1 MRLSKYNQKAVRWQ
15 AEIIEEITIMKASM
29 YLNYTSRSLL
39 RGGQRTILAVF
50 CVTVGVMAVV
60 ALQLVGFMLQNS
72 LSGSAREANGGD
84 IALMAQGAPLKAGDL
99 AFFKNLKDAGTIT
112 NYSAIINENGTLNN
126 AASAVQSF
134 NIEAVDPNNFPLVS
148 SPSFVDPGNG
158 TVAGLLTN
166 NQVIVTQN
174 FLTTYHKQLND
185 TFNVYVKTF
194 TGSGQ
199 TIAVKIAGVIAN
211 TGMFAQSGNLLLIS
225 SSDYLASA
233 PATPAAYT
241 LIDVTTADQA
251 HTDTAIRA
259 ISAQFP
265 LVGIQTATDVLKS
278 EQSSIDMI
286 STFLKI
292 AGLMALLIGGAGIIN
307 TMQVLLSRRKTEIA
321 MLKTAGYHRRDLYL
335 LFGLE
340 AGLLGLVGGIIGAAA
355 ATGVSYLVRNVVQ
368 NIGSNIPFVLNPGMI
383 LGGVVI
389 GCVTALIFGLLPIA
403 QAANIRPLSVLRELE
418 NKSVGGRIMTVI
430 LLVLS
435 SILFCLL
442 AIVILNND
450 VVLGVAV
457 TYGTFVFLLVL
468 GALFGLIVLAIS
480 KLPVPEHMH
489 FTHVLLIL
497 FGIAASVL
505 LYRLVPV
512 FGIILL
518 ILSLLAIGIV
528 FLPKREKVNV
538 KMALRNLGRRR
549 ARTTATL
556 LALFIGVY
564 GIGITVGFAQDLGS
578 LITNTLNQN
587 SPYNLVATTTGND
600 TNALSGHLNSIPGLN
615 ASREDPFTATI
626 PVAINGQPSQQAL
639 PNGPSGQQDLS
650 LLGGIEGYDL
660 AHTVPA
666 QKIVAGRNLNASD
679 ANSNNVLVSQ
689 IMTSKGWAQMKLKTG
704 DTVTLVSLDGK
715 TRKTVTIVGIISIP
729 TSFETLGEVL
739 ASASLVNALS
749 SATSAK
755 TTVFYMKVAPAQLDV
770 ALNALNRIAPNAS
783 VHNLSDAGVSF
794 LQQVTSFLNVVIV
807 VASLS
812 LIAGVII
819 IANAVALA
827 MLERRRELG
836 ILKSVGYTSG
846 TILSQVLIEFGIT
859 GSIGA
864 VIATLLAAGGVTMGS
879 KFFFQNNLTLNMQP
893 VVIVGMIVGPLLLAI
908 LTAVLVA
915 WNAVRVRPLM
925 VLRYE

>member
-1 MRLSKYNQKAVRWQ
+1 
-15 AEIIEEITIMKASM
+15 MKASM
-29 YLNYTSRSLL
+29 YLNYTTRSLL
-39 RGGQRTILAVF
+39 RGGQRTLLAVF

-72 LSGSAREANGGD
+72 LSSSARVANGGD
-84 IALMAQGAPLKAGDL
+84 IAIMAQGAPLKDSDL
-99 AFFKNLKDAGTIT
+99 AYFNRLKDAGTIT

-126 AASAVQSF
+126 AASSVQSF
-134 NIEAVDPNNFPLVS
+134 NIEAVNPNNFPLVS
-148 SPSFVDPGNG
+148 APSFAEPSNA

-174 FLTTYHKQLND
+174 FLSTYHKQLHD

-194 TGSGQ
+194 AGSGQ
-199 TIAVKIAGVIAN
+199 TIAVKIAGVVAN
-211 TGMFAQSGNLLLIS
+211 TGMFAQAGNLLLIS

-233 PATPAAYT
+233 PSTPAAYT
-241 LIDVTTADQA
+241 LVDITTADQT
-251 HTDTAIRA
+251 HTDTAVKA

-278 EQSSIDMI
+278 QQSSIDLI
-286 STFLKI
+286 SKFLKI

-335 LFGLE
+335 LFGIE
-340 AGLLGLVGGIIGAAA
+340 AGLLGLVGGAIGALA
-355 ATGVSYLVRNVVQ
+355 ATGVSYLVRDVVQ
-368 NIGSNIPFVLNPGMI
+368 NVGSNIPFVLNPGLI
-383 LGGVVI
+383 LGGVAI

-403 QAANIRPLSVLRELE
+403 QAANVRPLSVLRELE
-418 NKSVGGRIMTVI
+418 HKSVGGRIMTVL
-430 LLVLS
+430 LLVLC

-442 AIVILNND
+442 AIVILDNN
-450 VVLGVAV
+450 VVLGIAI
-457 TYGTFVFLLVL
+457 TYGTFVFLLLL
-468 GALFGLIVLAIS
+468 GGLFGLIVLGVS
-480 KLPVPEHMH
+480 KLPVAEHVNVAH
-489 FTHVLLIL
+489 VVLLIL
-497 FGIAASVL
+497 GIGVSVL
-505 LYRLVPV
+505 AYLQVPV

-518 ILSLLAIGIV
+518 ILTLLGVGLV
-528 FLPKREKVNV
+528 FLPKRAKVNV

-564 GIGITVGFAQDLGS
+564 GIGITVGFGQDLGS
-578 LITNTLNQN
+578 LITGTLKQNT
-587 SPYNLVATTTGND
+587 PYNLVATTTGND
-600 TNALSGHLNSIPGLN
+600 TNALSTHLNSIPGLN
-615 ASREDPFTATI
+615 ASREDPFLATI
-626 PVAINGQPSQQAL
+626 PVAINGQPAQQVL
-639 PNGPSGQQDLS
+639 PKGANGQQDLS
-650 LLGGIEGYDL
+650 QLGGIEGYDL
-660 AHTVPA
+660 VHNLPA
-666 QKIVAGRNLNASD
+666 QKIVSGRNLNASD
-679 ANSNNVLVSQ
+679 ANSNNILVSQ
-689 IMTSKGWAQMKLKTG
+689 IMTKQGWAQMNLKVG
-704 DTVTLVSLDGK
+704 DMVTLVSLDGK
-715 TRKTVTIVGIISIP
+715 VRKTVTIVGIISIP

-739 ASASLVNALS
+739 APASLVNSLS
-749 SATSAK
+749 PATAAK
-755 TTVFYMKVAPAQLDV
+755 TTVFYMKVAPAQLDA
-770 ALNALNRIAPNAS
+770 ALNELNRIAPNAS

-794 LQQVTSFLNVVIV
+794 LQNVTSFLNVVIAV
-807 VASLS
+807 SLLS

-846 TILSQVLIEFGIT
+846 TIMSQVLIEFGIT

-893 VVIVGMIVGPLLLAI
+893 VVVVGMIVGPLLLAT

>member
-1 MRLSKYNQKAVRWQ
+1 
-15 AEIIEEITIMKASM
+15 MKASM

-72 LSGSAREANGGD
+72 LSTSAREANGGD
-84 IALMAQGAPLKAGDL
+84 IALMAQGAPLKTSDL
-99 AFFKNLKDAGTIT
+99 AFFNNLKDTGTIT

-126 AASAVQSF
+126 SASSVQSF
-134 NIEAVDPNNFPLVS
+134 NIEAVAPNNFPLVS
-148 SPSFVDPGNG
+148 RPSFVEPGSG

-199 TIAVKIAGVIAN
+199 TIPVKIAGVIAN

-241 LIDVTTADQA
+241 LIDVTTADPA
-251 HTDTAIRA
+251 HTDAAVRA
-259 ISAQFP
+259 VSAQFS
-265 LVGIQTATDVLKS
+265 LIGIQTATDVLKS

-292 AGLMALLIGGAGIIN
+292 AGLMALLIGGAGIVN

-340 AGLLGLVGGIIGAAA
+340 AGLLGLIGGIIGAVA

-368 NIGSNIPFVLNPGMI
+368 NVGSNIPFVLNPGMI

-418 NKSVGGRIMTVI
+418 NKSVSGRIMTII
-430 LLVLS
+430 LLVLC

-450 VVLGVAV
+450 IVLGIAV
-457 TYGTFVFLLVL
+457 TYGTFVFLLIL
-468 GALFGLIVLAIS
+468 GALFSLIVLVIS
-480 KLPVPEHMH
+480 KVPVPDHMH
-489 FTHVLLIL
+489 VTHVALVLLCMV
-497 FGIAASVL
+497 ASVL
-505 LYRLVPV
+505 LYRFVPL
-512 FGIILL
+512 FGIALL
-518 ILSLLAIGIV
+518 VISLLGIGLV

-564 GIGITVGFAQDLGS
+564 GIGITVGFGQDLGS

-600 TNALSGHLNSIPGLN
+600 TNALSAHLNSIPGLN
-615 ASREDPFTATI
+615 ASRQDPFTATI
-626 PVAINGQPSQQAL
+626 PVAINGQPSQQVL
-639 PNGPSGQQDLS
+639 PKGASGQGDLG

-689 IMTSKGWAQMKLKTG
+689 IMTSKGWAQMNLKTG

-739 ASASLVNALS
+739 APASLVNALN
-749 SATSAK
+749 SATGAK
-755 TTVFYMKVAPAQLDV
+755 TTVFYMKVAPAQLDA

-794 LQQVTSFLNVVIV
+794 LQQVTSFLNVVIA

-846 TILSQVLIEFGIT
+846 TILTQVLIEFGIT
-859 GSIGA
+859 GGIGA
-864 VIATLLAAGGVTMGS
+864 LIATLLAAGGVTLGS
-879 KFFFQNNLTLNMQP
+879 KFFFQNNLTLSMQP
-893 VVIVGMIVGPLLLAI
+893 VVVVSMIVGPLLLAI

>member
-1 MRLSKYNQKAVRWQ
+1 
-15 AEIIEEITIMKASM
+15 MKASM

-39 RGGQRTILAVF
+39 RGGQRTLLAVF

-60 ALQLVGFMLQNS
+60 ALQLVGYMLQNS
-72 LSGSAREANGGD
+72 LSSSAREANGGD
-84 IALMAQGAPLKAGDL
+84 IAIMAQGAPLKVSDL
-99 AFFKNLKDAGTIT
+99 AFFDRLKDSGTIT
-112 NYSAIINENGTLNN
+112 NYSAIINESGTLNN

-134 NIEAVDPNNFPLVS
+134 NIEAVDPSDFPLVS
-148 SPSFVDPGNG
+148 SPSFVEPGNG

-166 NQVIVTQN
+166 NRVIVTQN
-174 FLTTYHKQLND
+174 FLTTYHKQLHD

-199 TIAVKIAGVIAN
+199 TIAVKIAGVVAN
-211 TGMFAQSGNLLLIS
+211 TGMFAQAGNLLLIS

-233 PATPAAYT
+233 PATSAVYT
-241 LIDVTTADQA
+241 LVDVTTADRA
-251 HTDTAIRA
+251 HTDSAVKAINT
-259 ISAQFP
+259 QFS
-265 LVGIQTATDVLKS
+265 LVNVQTAADVLKS
-278 EQSSIDMI
+278 EQSSIDLI
-286 STFLKI
+286 SKFLKI
-292 AGLMALLIGGAGIIN
+292 AGLMALLIGGVGIIN

-321 MLKTAGYHRRDLYL
+321 MLKTAGYHRGDLYL

-368 NIGSNIPFVLNPGMI
+368 NAGSNIPFVLKPGLI
-383 LGGVVI
+383 LGGVAI
-389 GCVTALIFGLLPIA
+389 GCVTALIFGLLPIV
-403 QAANIRPLSVLRELE
+403 QAANIRPLSVLREFE
-418 NKSVGGRIMTVI
+418 NRSVSGRIMTAI
-430 LLVLS
+430 LLVLC

-442 AIVILNND
+442 AIVILDNN

-457 TYGTFVFLLVL
+457 TYGTFVFLLLL
-468 GALFGLIVLAIS
+468 GGLFGLIVLAVS
-480 KLPVPEHMH
+480 KLPVSEHVH
-489 FTHVLLIL
+489 FAHVLLLL
-497 FGIAASVL
+497 FGIGVSVL
-505 LYRLVPV
+505 SYLFVPV
-512 FGIILL
+512 VGIILL
-518 ILSLLAIGIV
+518 ALTLLGIGMV

-564 GIGITVGFAQDLGS
+564 GIGITVGLGQDLGS
-578 LITNTLNQN
+578 LITDTLKQNT
-587 SPYNLVATTTGND
+587 PYNLVATTTGND
-600 TNALSGHLNSIPGLN
+600 TNTLSTHLNNIPGLN
-615 ASREDPFTATI
+615 ASREDPFAATI
-626 PVAINGQPSQQAL
+626 PVAINGQPSQQVL
-639 PNGPSGQQDLS
+639 PKGANGQQDLS

-660 AHTVPA
+660 TYTVPA
-666 QKIVAGRNLNASD
+666 QKIVTGRNLNASD

-689 IMTSKGWAQMKLKTG
+689 IMTNQGWAQMNLKVG

-715 TRKTVTIVGIISIP
+715 TRKMVTIVGIISIP

-739 ASASLVNALS
+739 APASLVNALS
-749 SATSAK
+749 PATAAK
-755 TTVFYMKVAPAQLDV
+755 TTVFYMKVAPAQLDS

-794 LQQVTSFLNVVIV
+794 LQNVTSFLNVVIAV
-807 VASLS
+807 SLLS

-864 VIATLLAAGGVTMGS
+864 IIATLLAAGGVTIS
-879 KFFFQNNLTLNMQP
+879 SRIFSQNNLTLNMQP
-893 VVIVGMIVGPLLLAI
+893 IVVVSLLVGPLLLAI
-908 LTAVLVA
+908 LTAILVA

>member
-1 MRLSKYNQKAVRWQ
+1 
-15 AEIIEEITIMKASM
+15 MKASM

-72 LSGSAREANGGD
+72 LSTSAREANGGD
-84 IALMAQGAPLKAGDL
+84 IALMAQGAPLKDSDL
-99 AFFKNLKDAGTIT
+99 AFFNNLKDTGTIT

-126 AASAVQSF
+126 SASSVQSF
-134 NIEAVDPNNFPLVS
+134 NIEAVAPNNFPLVS
-148 SPSFVDPGNG
+148 RPSFVEPGSG

-199 TIAVKIAGVIAN
+199 TIPVKIAGVIAN

-241 LIDVTTADQA
+241 LIDVTTADPA
-251 HTDTAIRA
+251 HTDTAVRA
-259 ISAQFP
+259 INAQFS

-292 AGLMALLIGGAGIIN
+292 AGLMALLIGGAGIVN

-340 AGLLGLVGGIIGAAA
+340 AGLLGLIGGIIGAVA

-368 NIGSNIPFVLNPGMI
+368 NVGSNIPFVLNPGMI

-418 NKSVGGRIMTVI
+418 NKSVSGRIMAVV
-430 LLVLS
+430 LLVLC

-450 VVLGVAV
+450 VLLGIGV
-457 TYGTFVFLLVL
+457 TYGTFVFLLIL
-468 GALFGLIVLAIS
+468 GALFSLIVLVIS
-480 KLPVPEHMH
+480 KVPVPDHVYV
-489 FTHVLLIL
+489 THVALVLLCIV
-497 FGIAASVL
+497 ASVL
-505 LYRLVPV
+505 LYRFVPL
-512 FGIILL
+512 FGIALL
-518 ILSLLAIGIV
+518 VISLLGIGLV

-564 GIGITVGFAQDLGS
+564 GIGITVGFGQDLGS

-600 TNALSGHLNSIPGLN
+600 TNALSAHLNSIPGLN
-615 ASREDPFTATI
+615 ASRQDPFTATI
-626 PVAINGQPSQQAL
+626 PVAINGQPSQQVL
-639 PNGPSGQQDLS
+639 PKGASGQGDLG

-689 IMTSKGWAQMKLKTG
+689 IMTSKGWAQMNLKTG

-715 TRKTVTIVGIISIP
+715 TRKTLTIVGIISIP

-739 ASASLVNALS
+739 APASLVNALN
-749 SATSAK
+749 SATGAR
-755 TTVFYMKVAPAQLDV
+755 TTVFYMKVAPAQLDA
-770 ALNALNRIAPNAS
+770 ALNALNRIAPDAS

-794 LQQVTSFLNVVIV
+794 LQQVTSFLNVVIA

-846 TILSQVLIEFGIT
+846 TILTQVLIEFGIT
-859 GSIGA
+859 GGIGA
-864 VIATLLAAGGVTMGS
+864 LIATLLAAGGVTLGS
-879 KFFFQNNLTLNMQP
+879 KFFFQNNLTLSMQP
-893 VVIVGMIVGPLLLAI
+893 VVIVSMIVGPLLLAI